1 MNMSFVGLQEFRLL
15 RKNFL
20 RSVILKIIKIDDVIN
35 HIQMHNKK
43 KVLQKEPYYT
53 LE

>member
-1 MNMSFVGLQEFRLL
+1 MNISYLGSEEFRLL
-15 RKNFL
+15 HKKFL
-20 RSVILKIIKIDDVIN
+20 RSVILNIIKIDDVIN